1 MNKNFKFY
9 GPFYGW
15 GSILPRLQSHYKE
28 TSLIFTT
35 KSSGY
40 PGSHL
45 IDVGIERLSQP
56 WKHKRLVILNPG
68 LLDWETRILTTGPL
82 LHRDNEQIAPNKK
95 ILEKSQNW
103 ARETEREKEKMAE

>member
-1 MNKNFKFY
+1 MGINSPKATE
-9 GPFYGW
+9 P
-15 GSILPRLQSHYKE
+15 LQRD
-28 TSLIFTT
+28 SLIFTT

-56 WKHKRLVILNPG
+56 WKHKRLVILNPR

-82 LHRDNEQIAPNKK
+82 LHRDNAQIAPNKK
-95 ILEKSQNW
+95 NTRKISKLGT
-103 ARETEREKEKMAE
+103 RERKRKRKNGRVG

>member
-9 GPFYGW
+9 GPFLWMGIN
-15 GSILPRLQSHYKE
+15 SPKATEPLQRD
-28 TSLIFTT
+28 SLIFTT

-56 WKHKRLVILNPG
+56 WKHKRLVILNPR

-82 LHRDNEQIAPNKK
+82 LHRDNAQIAPNKK
-95 ILEKSQNW
+95 ILERSQNW
-103 ARETEREKEKMAE
+103 AREREREKEKMAE